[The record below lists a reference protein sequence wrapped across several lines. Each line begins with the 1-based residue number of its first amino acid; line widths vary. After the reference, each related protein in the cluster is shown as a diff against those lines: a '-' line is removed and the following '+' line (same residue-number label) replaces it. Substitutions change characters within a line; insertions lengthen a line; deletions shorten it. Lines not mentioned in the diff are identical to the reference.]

1 MMAVYTGKKVNKT
14 ESELLLQKYLKG
26 AVEMTSKSS
35 LLQAYAQI
43 NDWADQ
49 VPLEGLKK
57 EDLDSRYKQL
67 QAEKERYGFKQK
79 AAYYANALAGDHG
92 EEVILKTGA
101 IFTLVSIA
109 SALPPEMFHATA
121 ALGAAYFGS
130 KMAAHAVGDPA
141 GNQEKMS
148 ARAYISIKH
157 EQLALRQL
165 AKRLKQ
171 ADSFE
176 QPPAKTAQASVLARH
191 AAGKGR

>member
-1 MMAVYTGKKVNKT
+1 MMAVYTGKKFKTT
-14 ESELLLQKYLKG
+14 ESELLLKKYLKG

-43 NDWADQ
+43 NDWADK

-57 EDLDSRYKQL
+57 EDLDSRYKRL
-67 QAEKERYGFKQK
+67 QVEKERYGFKEK

-92 EEVILKTGA
+92 EEVMLKVGA
-101 IFTLVSIA
+101 VFTLVSMA

-130 KMAAHAVGDPA
+130 KMAAHVVGDPA
-141 GNQEKMS
+141 DTVEKMS

-165 AKRLKQ
+165 AKRLKE
-171 ADSFE
+171 ADSE
-176 QPPAKTAQASVLARH
+176 QKPAKTAQAAVLARH